1 MGSRDGRIGDRLL
14 SRNGGGRKELVVPL
28 YATVV
33 VVVVVVVVAVVMVK
47 ISEEAETAG
56 VGGEPGI
63 YHPCSRDRLD
73 KKRLLSRDSQLLQLQ
88 LSTLR
93 SCIFSFLPRGPNWRA
108 VYTTPS

>member
-1 MGSRDGRIGDRLL
+1 M
-14 SRNGGGRKELVVPL
+14 PL

-33 VVVVVVVVAVVMVK
+33 VVVVVVVVAVLMVK
-47 ISEEAETAG
+47 ISEEAEMAG

-73 KKRLLSRDSQLLQLQ
+73 KKQLLSRDSQLLHLQ